1 MRMFFILLSFFV
13 TFTTTSQAE
22 YNPDLELEL
31 PVTVTQQGSPYKYKI
46 WLWPNAFQVQVTDS
60 AAKVTAIAF
69 VRYPFD
75 YSIIHEYDFEV
86 TNLGS
91 TDKDKDLNFLSDL
104 SFLKSL
110 LLYLQPEHIEVINI
124 VDGAR
129 DYDYS
134 TQNRMPKFQVFPSL
148 QLEDEPYLQTKPNEK
163 ELDLYRF
170 KTLVDK
176 VLVSY
181 KIQMFNER
189 PMVLHNICIKY
200 LDK

>member
-1 MRMFFILLSFFV
+1 MRTFFILLSFFV

-31 PVTVTQQGSPYKYKI
+31 PVTVTEQTSPYKYKI

-60 AAKVTAIAF
+60 ASKVTAIAF
-69 VRYPFD
+69 LKYSLD
-75 YSIIHEYDFEV
+75 YFKIHEYDFEV

-104 SFLKSL
+104 SFLKAL

-148 QLEDEPYLQTKPNEK
+148 ESQDQAYLQAQPTEK
-163 ELDLYRF
+163 KLDLYRF
-170 KTLVDK
+170 KTLVEK
-176 VLVSY
+176 VLVDY
-181 KIQMFNER
+181 KILMFNER

-200 LDK
+200 LSN